1 MVYDVTKEKTFD
13 DVSRWIED
21 IKNMAEPDL
30 IILIVANKID
40 LVNKDPSMRRVSRE
54 EGQKLA
60 VENDLLYIEASAL
73 EGININNAFEEL
85 LNGIYQKD
93 FKFF

>member
-40 LVNKDPSMRRVSRE
+40 LVNKEPSLRRVSKE

-60 VENDLLYIEASAL
+60 AENDLLYIEASAL

-85 LNGIYQKD
+85 LNGIHMKY
-93 FKFF
+93 FKVF